1 MNFDF
6 LKDLRGLGHIYE
18 NCSNAEKLAMT
29 MPVQSVFTARKS
41 AELLAKFIFLAA
53 HNEQM
58 ETMSFVDI
66 LNDPTFREFVHDRE
80 IMSAFHYIRK
90 SGNRAVHGDD
100 LETSEDAIVVL
111 EDLHFVAGETACML
125 GLIKGYPSFS
135 DRIETY
141 LDAIYS
147 DEQRIEEEARKM
159 FLEYTEKYDAQVE
172 RNHYY
177 QNQINGLINEF
188 EAMTSWFSIIP
199 GDVDLSEAIEFMSKP
214 KHESTIKPIQAYFG
228 FLGMKALKHLRG
240 ESSKELKDRKLEFS
254 AELTIYGE
262 NGYTTTDLQ
271 DFINGVLRDLPS
283 ADGFRITSSYYGP
296 SIALDYECNR
306 KDRKYEFYEEVK
318 KLEKDESFSY
328 IIYDFL
334 YNQGEGKLSKY
345 EDGKWIDLQERY
357 TQDIIDKDLGDWWCW
372 NLDLVVDFDFEKH
385 PDILEALHN
394 CVRENIPTD
403 QVPYCENDWKL
414 GDVGVLCSSI
424 AWYPKKLRIVQDFLD
439 KINDILRPIIK
450 ECDGSGMGKWYITGT
465 HFAIATWEW
474 TQSGFRIIGTEV

>member
-141 LDAIYS
+141 LDAAYS
-147 DEQRIEEEARKM
+147 DEQHIEEKARKM
-159 FLEYTEKYDAQVE
+159 FLEYAEKYNAQVE
-172 RNHYY
+172 RDHYY
-177 QNQINGLINEF
+177 QNQINSLINEF
-188 EAMTSWFSIIP
+188 DAMTSMFSVIP
-199 GDVDLSEAIEFMSKP
+199 GDVDLSEVIEFKTKP
-214 KHESTIKPIQAYFG
+214 AHERTIKPIQAYFG
-228 FLGMKALKHLRG
+228 FLGVKALKKSRG
-240 ESSKELKDRKLEFS
+240 ESSEELKDRELEFS
-254 AELTIYGE
+254 GELTIYGE
-262 NGYTTTDLQ
+262 NGYTTTELN
-271 DFINGVLRDLPS
+271 DFVYGILHDLPT
-283 ADGFRITSSYYGP
+283 ADGFRIATKYYGP
-296 SIALDYECNR
+296 SVAPRFDCNS
-306 KDRKYEFYEEVK
+306 KDRKYEFYEEVEEIGK
-318 KLEKDESFSY
+318 VESFLY
-328 IIYDFL
+328 VVFDFM
-334 YNQGEGKLSKY
+334 YNHGEGQLAKY
-345 EDGKWIDLQERY
+345 ENGNWVDLQGQY
-357 TQDIIDKDLGDWWCW
+357 SQDILDKDLGDWWCW
-372 NLDLVVDFDFEKH
+372 NLDLTVDFDFEKH
-385 PDILEALHN
+385 ADIIEALHD
-394 CVRENIPTD
+394 CVRESIPED
-403 QVPYCENDWKL
+403 QVGFCEEGWEF
-414 GDVGVLCSSI
+414 GDVGILCNSI
-424 AWYPKKLRIVQDFLD
+424 AWYPSKLRVVQDFLD

-450 ECDGSGMGKWYITGT
+450 ECDGSGMGNWYIMTAP
-465 HFAIATWEW
+465 FAIATWEW
-474 TQSGFRIIGTEV
+474 SKDGFRVIGTEV